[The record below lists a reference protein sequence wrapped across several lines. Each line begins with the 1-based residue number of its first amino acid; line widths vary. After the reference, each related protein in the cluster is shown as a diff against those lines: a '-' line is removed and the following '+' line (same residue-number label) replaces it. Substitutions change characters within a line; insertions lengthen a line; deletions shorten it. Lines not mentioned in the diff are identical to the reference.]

1 MDMIGD
7 EPLSVLNEIDFFSVR
22 RSAKSMFSGSIPA
35 LVTPF
40 DDHGA
45 FDEAAYRA
53 LIDWQIDKGSA
64 ALVPCGTTGEAATL
78 TAEEH
83 FGIVAICVDQVRGR
97 VPVLAG
103 AGSNDTQVAAANLRR
118 AKEAGADAA
127 LMVPPYYN
135 RPSQEGIFRH
145 FEALAKDTPLP
156 IVLYNVPGRTVT
168 DILPATMAR
177 IVTAFPDIFI
187 GVKDATG
194 ALARVTHQR
203 ATCGEGFVQ
212 LSGNDDLA
220 LAFNAVG
227 GTGCISVSA
236 NVAPRLCADF
246 QAACATGDYATAL
259 TLHDRLFPLHE
270 AMFTDASPGPVKYA
284 LGRVRP
290 GFPAGLRLPMTPANE
305 ASRAAVDAA
314 LAHARLI

>member
-1 MDMIGD
+1 MLDMIGKQG
-7 EPLSVLNEIDFFSVR
+7 LSATPNRACKKVFGT
-22 RSAKSMFSGSIPA
+22 MFSGSIPA

-40 DDHGA
+40 RDGEFAAD
-45 FDEAAYRA
+45 AYRA
-53 LIDWQIDKGSA
+53 FVDWQIEQGSA
-64 ALVPCGTTGEAATL
+64 ALVPCGTTGEAATMPK
-78 TAEEH
+78 EEH
-83 FGIVAICVDQVRGR
+83 FRVVRTCVDQAKGR

-103 AGSNDTQVAAANLRR
+103 AGSNDTRVAIDNVRA

-145 FEALAKDTPLP
+145 FEAVANATDLP
-156 IVLYNVPGRTVT
+156 IILYNVPGRTVT

-177 IVTAFPDIFI
+177 IVQAFPDVFL

-194 ALARVTHQR
+194 ALTRVSEQR
-203 ATCGEGFVQ
+203 SGCGPAFLQ
-212 LSGNDDLA
+212 LSGNDETA
-220 LAFNAVG
+220 LAFNAMG
-227 GTGCISVSA
+227 GVGCISVTA

-246 QAACATGDYATAL
+246 QAAWAAGDNAKAL
-259 TLHDRLFPLHE
+259 ELHDRLYPLHL

-290 GFPAGLRLPMTPANE
+290 GFPQALRLPMTEAGE
-305 ASRAAVDAA
+305 ASRKAVDAA
-314 LAHARLI
+314 LAHAGLA

>member
-1 MDMIGD
+1 
-7 EPLSVLNEIDFFSVR
+7 
-22 RSAKSMFSGSIPA
+22 MFSGSIPA

-40 DDHGA
+40 RNGDFA
-45 FDEAAYRA
+45 EADFRD
-53 LIDWQIDKGSA
+53 LVEWQIAEGSS

-78 TAEEH
+78 SFAEH
-83 FGIVAICVDQVRGR
+83 FDVVRICCEAAKGR

-103 AGSNDTQVAAANLRR
+103 AGSNDTRVAIANVK
-118 AKEAGADAA
+118 ASKEAGADAV

-135 RPSQEGIFRH
+135 RPGQEGIFRH
-145 FEALAKDTPLP
+145 FEAVAAACELP

-177 IVTAFPDIFI
+177 IVKAFP
-187 GVKDATG
+187 GKVVAVKDATG
-194 ALARVTHQR
+194 SLGRVSEQR
-203 ATCGEGFVQ
+203 AGCGTDFVQ
-212 LSGNDDLA
+212 LSGNDETA
-220 LAFNAVG
+220 LAFNAMG

-246 QAACATGDYATAL
+246 QAAWAAGDTAKAL
-259 TLHDRLFPLHE
+259 ELHDRLYPLHI

-284 LGRVRP
+284 MGKVRP
-290 GFPAGLRLPMTPANE
+290 GFPTGLRLPMVEPGE

-314 LAHARLI
+314 LAFAGLL